1 MCELVTF
8 APSLLKFTLWHGVL
22 FAGAAPFLAV
32 AAKEAKANGRKRVSS
47 PKENPTSQ
55 SLRVDSEERFRALF
69 DQASVGVALES
80 MQGEIFHVNPAFTRM
95 LGYSEDQLRTMRC
108 SDFSHPD
115 DETIEM
121 SLFSELREGR
131 RASYQ
136 VDKRFRNKIGEWVW
150 ARVSVS
156 LLKTEGEE
164 PLVVGFVE
172 DIRDRR
178 QAEEQLRAANVEL
191 EQLAG
196 RLLSAQEQ
204 ERHRISR
211 ELHDD
216 IGQRMSLVTSDIG
229 KIEQELRSKRRTEFA
244 ERVAAL
250 KSQLSELA
258 STIHD
263 MCSNLHSSKLE
274 HLGLRAALK
283 DLGAAIFEHSGVS
296 VRVEVDEHTDHLQE
310 EVALCFYRVVQE
322 ALNNVSKHSKS
333 KSVEVV
339 AKREEGYVRLTIL
352 DHGIGF
358 DPSKL
363 NGAAGIGLASMRER
377 LRAIDGSLGVKTAV
391 GRGTEIIA
399 KVKYAPKRPSL

>member
-1 MCELVTF
+1 MCELITI
-8 APSLLKFTLWHGVL
+8 APSLLKFAVWQGVL
-22 FAGAAPFLAV
+22 LAGAAPMLAV
-32 AAKEAKANGRKRVSS
+32 AAKEARANGRKRTSS
-47 PKENPTSQ
+47 QRENPTSQ
-55 SLRVDSEERFRALF
+55 SLRVDSEKRFRALF

-80 MQGEIFHVNPAFTRM
+80 MEGEIFHVNPAFTRM
-95 LGYSEDQLRTMRC
+95 LGYSEEQLRTMRC
-108 SDFSHPD
+108 SEFSHPD

-121 SLFSELREGR
+121 SLFNELREGR

-136 VDKRFRNKIGEWVW
+136 VDKRFRNSVGEWVW

-156 LLKTEGEE
+156 LLKTEAEE

-178 QAEEQLRAANVEL
+178 QAEEELRATKIEL

-204 ERHRISR
+204 ERRRISR

-229 KIEQELRSKRRTEFA
+229 KIEQELRSKKKTEFA
-244 ERVAAL
+244 DRVAAL
-250 KSQLSELA
+250 KSQLSDLA

-283 DLGAAIFEHSGVS
+283 ELSAVIFEHSGVS
-296 VRVEVDEHTDHLQE
+296 VRVEVDEHADHLQE

-322 ALNNVSKHSKS
+322 ALNNVSKHSKA
-333 KSVEVV
+333 KAADVV
-339 AKREEGYVRLTIL
+339 AKRENGYIKLSIL
-352 DHGIGF
+352 DYGAGF
-358 DPSKL
+358 DPS
-363 NGAAGIGLASMRER
+363 NPNCSAGIGLASMRER
-377 LRAIDGSLGVKTAV
+377 LRAIHGSLVVKTSV
-391 GRGTEIIA
+391 GRGTEVVA
-399 KVKYAPKRPSL
+399 KVKYAPKQAS